1 MKFSVAAAQCTLARK
16 EMGEPAKCIAIATPC
31 SMPAAGTAPLSDLMN
46 ERRLSIPW
54 FGSSS
59 CRTEGFITP
68 PDRVVH
74 QNPIWRD
81 KADFIIAAYLGKK
94 DDRNEWEQLWAL
106 RVGEGRFL
114 ICCIPFFAS
123 DLALGDEVET
133 DADHT
138 VLRVVVP
145 SGQETFRV
153 WFGDSTC
160 PGIREEVV
168 RHMESQTVAVEWS
181 SENLLALSASN
192 EEQAQSVADYLH
204 SRQVAGHLLYETGRA
219 K

>member
-1 MKFSVAAAQCTLARK
+1 MSEVYQLGDYEA
-16 EMGEPAKCIAIATPC
+16 
-31 SMPAAGTAPLSDLMN
+31 
-46 ERRLSIPW
+46 
-54 FGSSS
+54 
-59 CRTEGFITP
+59 
-68 PDRVVH
+68 VH

-94 DDRNEWEQLWAL
+94 DGRNEWEQLWAL
-106 RVGEGRFL
+106 RVGERRFF

-168 RHMESQTVAVEWS
+168 RHMESQAVGVEWS

-192 EEQAQSVADYLH
+192 EEQAQKVADYLH
-204 SRQVAGHLLYETGRA
+204 SRQVAGHLLYEIGRA